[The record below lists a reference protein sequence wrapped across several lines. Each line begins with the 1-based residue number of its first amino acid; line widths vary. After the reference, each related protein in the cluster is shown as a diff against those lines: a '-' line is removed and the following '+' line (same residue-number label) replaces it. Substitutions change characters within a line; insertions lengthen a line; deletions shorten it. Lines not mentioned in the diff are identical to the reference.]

1 MTKFT
6 KNSLVLLICVTLL
19 LACSV
24 SGTVAY
30 LVDASGPVDNTF
42 KPATQGTDIKE
53 PDWNGTTKS
62 TVKVENTGNV
72 TSFVRVMLVGYWC
85 NAEDQIVRPWD
96 GDEFE
101 LNEMPNTN
109 DSDVVANGKWVQH
122 GDYYY
127 FTAALQPGETTTNLL
142 ADPIIVQKN
151 ENGDYLVLNV
161 LHQSIQAEPDDAVE
175 QAWGVHVTTAQDGTK
190 TISK

>member
-101 LNEMPNTN
+101 LNEIPNTN
-109 DSDVVANGKWVQH
+109 DSDVVANGKWVLKD
-122 GDYYY
+122 GYYY

-142 ADPIIVQKN
+142 NKPITVYKDA
-151 ENGDYLVLNV
+151 NGNYLVLNV
-161 LHQSIQAEPDDAVE
+161 IHQSIQAEP
-175 QAWGVHVTTAQDGTK
+175 TTAVQSAWEVIPSTLN
-190 TISK
+190 